1 MKIELEL
8 SRMYGEDELKEIEEF
23 SKFLV
28 SFIKM
33 KREHWAEI
41 EKSKVEFKAKTKST
55 KKKTL
60 PKSKSTLVIG
70 NVITNNKH
78 LDGDEADLEFLEEE
92 E

>member
-33 KREHWAEI
+33 KRDFWAEI
-41 EKSKVEFKAKTKST
+41 EKSKVEFKAKTKS
-55 KKKTL
+55 
-60 PKSKSTLVIG
+60 
-70 NVITNNKH
+70 N
-78 LDGDEADLEFLEEE
+78 
-92 E
+92 